1 MHNEAQ
7 IAWQIW
13 NLTNQLNDMIW
24 NRYDKDLVQLIIDGQ
39 NEEVFEDLADDEMM
53 LLAAESHCSDSH
65 RSQDSPPS
73 PAVLNRRTDK

>member
-24 NRYDKDLVQLIIDGQ
+24 DRYDKGLMQMIIDGE
-39 NEEVFEDLADDEMM
+39 NEEIFEDLADDEKM
-53 LLAAESHCSDSH
+53 LLAAESHCSVSRTRQND
-65 RSQDSPPS
+65 PS
-73 PAVLNRRTDK
+73 PTPFNSRRTDK